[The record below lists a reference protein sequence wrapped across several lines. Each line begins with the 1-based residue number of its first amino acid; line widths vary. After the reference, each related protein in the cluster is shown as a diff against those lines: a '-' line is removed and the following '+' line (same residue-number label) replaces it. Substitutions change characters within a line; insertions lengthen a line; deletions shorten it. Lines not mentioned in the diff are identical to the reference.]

1 MKKGRQLPSSEIY
14 KIFKVIKEDH
24 PGYERKRYTLRKL
37 DNSPLYTESKMN
49 EMTHAHTY
57 RRLFASELLKIDKNT
72 DNVSFD
78 NKQANVLNQI
88 ETVAPEPKPKVIRE
102 KKTKPVK
109 ETIDESEE
117 PKETRRST
125 RGQISNRQ
133 PKDLGFVEKKKVERN
148 RRFD

>member
-1 MKKGRQLPSSEIY
+1 
-14 KIFKVIKEDH
+14 
-24 PGYERKRYTLRKL
+24 
-37 DNSPLYTESKMN
+37 
-49 EMTHAHTY
+49 MTHAHTY

-125 RGQISNRQ
+125 RGQIPNRQ
-133 PKDLGFVEKKKVERN
+133 PKDLGFIEKKVKKNVEG
-148 RRFD
+148 